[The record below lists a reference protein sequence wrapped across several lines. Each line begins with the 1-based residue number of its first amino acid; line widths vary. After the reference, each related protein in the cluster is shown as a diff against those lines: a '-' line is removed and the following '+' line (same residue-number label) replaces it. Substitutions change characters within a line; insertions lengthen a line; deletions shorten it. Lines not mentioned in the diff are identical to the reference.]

1 MVGFLLRALIVAA
14 GLWVADRLLP
24 GISIQGPAT
33 FLLGGALLGLAN
45 AVIRPIV
52 VLFTLPLTIVTLGL
66 FLFVVNAAMVALV
79 AAMLPGFR
87 VAGFFSALLCSLVVS
102 VVSGVASWFVG
113 PRGRYEILVVRRN
126 EA

>member
-1 MVGFLLRALIVAA
+1 VVGFLLRALIVAA

-33 FLLGGALLGLAN
+33 FLLAGALLGLVN

-52 VLFTLPLTIVTLGL
+52 VFFTLPLTLVTLGL
-66 FLFVVNAAMVALV
+66 FLFVVNAAMIGLV
-79 AAMLPGFR
+79 AALLPGFR
-87 VAGFFSALLCSLVVS
+87 VAGFLSALLCSLVVS
-102 VVSGVASWFVG
+102 VVSHVASWFVG

>member
-113 PRGRYEILVVRRN
+113 SRGRYEILVVRRN

>member
-1 MVGFLLRALIVAA
+1 VVGFLLRALIVAA

>member
-1 MVGFLLRALIVAA
+1 VVGFLLRALIVAA

-113 PRGRYEILVVRRN
+113 SRGRYEILVVRRN

>member
-33 FLLGGALLGLAN
+33 FLVAGALLGLVN

-52 VLFTLPLTIVTLGL
+52 VLFTLPLTLVTLGL
-66 FLFVVNAAMVALV
+66 FLFVVNAAMIGLV
-79 AAMLPGFR
+79 AALLPGFR

-102 VVSGVASWFVG
+102 VVSHVASWFVG